1 MKNENEK
8 IKRQALS
15 ISSKLNLYNPCE
27 IKTKY
32 IDQLDKVS
40 KHMLEYVL
48 SKNFMNG
55 ADMKA
60 VLCLFDT
67 LFLSLSHNKENGIY
81 VLTKDI
87 KKYIDRLDVLSTGA
101 DGIVYNATFFSDI
114 ELVIKLPIN
123 KQEEENEEEHE
134 QEDEEENEEEHEQE
148 DEEEI
153 KRKMEM
159 MIREYYI
166 GIKAMN
172 KLRYIVPNFVYTLG
186 CFMCDKPSHSN
197 PLENLCKNVSG
208 TKSPFIVYEK
218 IPGDKHLKTVG
229 DLIDNKLS
237 FNKWLVIFFQLLL
250 ALEVAQREVGFTH
263 FDLHFDNVMIRKQE
277 NFEYSVPLDMSTY
290 TIKNPEFIPV
300 IIDFGRSTCNIEN
313 ETIGTYA
320 FEELGVLNHMVPGQ
334 DMYTFMSYC
343 CDKATN
349 NTNVTD
355 IDLRKK
361 IALLFQNFYEQDDP
375 YPIKI
380 GTRTNRAKETQ
391 EYVGIGK
398 LNSIVYNFK
407 KIPVTPIAQYTP
419 LMFMKWL
426 LDEYPE
432 VLNQYITVTKRKMY
446 KPIQYSVMIKK
457 YNDIFNY
464 VEKGINKATSILM
477 SKCID
482 TKQSYVITKYMC
494 NLLERYNEDLE
505 SQSLDTKI
513 QEVNTFLLS
522 NKGTLISFDMIMLEK
537 VFDIKIPS
545 QEDLDTCLSD
555 VLSLNIYAPSS
566 YDIRIF
572 VVGNY
577 GQFAGNA
584 HNYKFDLTPIAVA
597 SQNLYDILRYED
609 ELKIYLQFYFTILDL
624 NLEDEFNDWLNR
636 FEKSKIYYF
645 YTENILK
652 NEQARRWA
660 KTLLISSK
668 NDED

>member
-1 MKNENEK
+1 
-8 IKRQALS
+8 
-15 ISSKLNLYNPCE
+15 
-27 IKTKY
+27 
-32 IDQLDKVS
+32 
-40 KHMLEYVL
+40 
-48 SKNFMNG
+48 
-55 ADMKA
+55 
-60 VLCLFDT
+60 
-67 LFLSLSHNKENGIY
+67 
-81 VLTKDI
+81 
-87 KKYIDRLDVLSTGA
+87 
-101 DGIVYNATFFSDI
+101 
-114 ELVIKLPIN
+114 
-123 KQEEENEEEHE
+123 
-134 QEDEEENEEEHEQE
+134 
-148 DEEEI
+148 
-153 KRKMEM
+153 
-159 MIREYYI
+159 
-166 GIKAMN
+166 
-172 KLRYIVPNFVYTLG
+172 
-186 CFMCDKPSHSN
+186 MCDKPSDSN
-197 PLENLCKNVSG
+197 PLENLCENVSG
-208 TKSPFIVYEK
+208 TISPFIVYEK
-218 IPGDKHLKTVG
+218 IPGDKDIKTLG

-300 IIDFGRSTCNIEN
+300 IIDFGRSTCNIDN
-313 ETIGTYA
+313 ETIGTYS

-361 IALLFQNFYEQDDP
+361 IALLFQNFYGQDDP

-391 EYVGIGK
+391 EYVGIGTLK
-398 LNSIVYNFK
+398 SIVDNFK

-464 VEKGINKATSILM
+464 VEKGIHKATSILL
-477 SKCID
+477 SSSIGK
-482 TKQSYVITKYMC
+482 KQSYVITKYMC

-505 SQSLDTKI
+505 SQSLHTKI

-555 VLSLNIYAPSS
+555 VLSLNIYAPSP
-566 YDIRIF
+566 YETRIF

-577 GQFAGNA
+577 GQFSGNP
-584 HNYKFDLTPIAVA
+584 HNYKFELRPIEVA
-597 SQNLYDILRYED
+597 TQKLYDILRYED

-636 FEKSKIYYF
+636 FENSKIYYF
-645 YTENILK
+645 YTNNILK

>member
-1 MKNENEK
+1 MKNEDEK
-8 IKRQALS
+8 IKRQAFS
-15 ISSKLNLYNPCE
+15 ISSKLSVYNPCE

-32 IDQLDKVS
+32 IKQLDKVS
-40 KHMLEYVL
+40 EDILKYIL
-48 SKNFMNG
+48 SKNFMKG

-67 LFLSLSHNKENGIY
+67 LFLSLLPKKENGIY

-87 KKYIDRLDVLSTGA
+87 KKYMNELDILRTGA
-101 DGIVYNATFFSDI
+101 DGIVYNATFFSHI

-123 KQEEENEEEHE
+123 EEEDERE
-134 QEDEEENEEEHEQE
+134 EDEEEKQQ
-148 DEEEI
+148 EI
-153 KRKMEM
+153 KREM

-186 CFMCDKPSHSN
+186 CFMCDKPSDIN
-197 PLENLCKNVSG
+197 PLENLCENMSG
-208 TKSPFIVYEK
+208 STSHFIVYEK
-218 IPGDKHLKTVG
+218 IPGHKDVKTVG

-237 FNKWLVIFFQLLL
+237 FNQWLVIFFQLLL
-250 ALEVAQREVGFTH
+250 ALEVAQREVEFTH

-320 FEELGVLNHMVPGQ
+320 FEGLGVLNHMVPGQ

-349 NTNVTD
+349 YTD

-361 IALLFQNFYEQDDP
+361 IALLFEKFYGKDDP

-380 GTRTNRAKETQ
+380 GTRTIGTRTNPVRETQ

-398 LNSIVYNFK
+398 LKSIVDVFK

-426 LDEYPE
+426 LDEYPA
-432 VLNQYITVTKRKMY
+432 VLSSYITVTKRKMY

-464 VEKGINKATSILM
+464 VQKGIDKATSILL
-477 SKCID
+477 STSIGK
-482 TKQSYVITKYMC
+482 KESYVITKYMC
-494 NLLERYNEDLE
+494 NLLEIYNDDLQ
-505 SQSLDTKI
+505 SQSLHTKI

-537 VFDIKIPS
+537 VFNIKIPS
-545 QEDLDTCLSD
+545 QEDLDTCVSD
-555 VLSLNIYAPSS
+555 VLSLHIYAPSP
-566 YDIRIF
+566 YETRIF

-577 GQFAGNA
+577 GQFSGN
-584 HNYKFDLTPIAVA
+584 HRNYKFELRPIEVA
-597 SQNLYDILRYED
+597 TQKLYDILRYED

-624 NLEDEFNDWLNR
+624 NLEDEFSDWLNR

-645 YTENILK
+645 YTNNILK

>member
-1 MKNENEK
+1 MKNEDEK

-15 ISSKLNLYNPCE
+15 ISSKLNVYNPCE

-32 IDQLDKVS
+32 IYLLDKVS
-40 KHMLEYVL
+40 EPILKYIL
-48 SKNFMNG
+48 SKNFIKG

-67 LFLSLSHNKENGIY
+67 LFLSLSPKKENGIY

-87 KKYIDRLDVLSTGA
+87 KKYIDKLDVLTTGA

-114 ELVIKLPIN
+114 ELVIKLSIN
-123 KQEEENEEEHE
+123 EEDKGEEHE
-134 QEDEEENEEEHEQE
+134 LEDEEEKQ
-148 DEEEI
+148 EEI
-153 KRKMEM
+153 KKKREM

-186 CFMCDKPSHSN
+186 CFMCDKPSDSN
-197 PLENLCKNVSG
+197 PLENLCENVSG
-208 TKSPFIVYEK
+208 TTSPFIVYEK
-218 IPGDKHLKTVG
+218 IPGHKDIKTVG

-320 FEELGVLNHMVPGQ
+320 FEELGILNHMVPGQ

-361 IALLFQNFYEQDDP
+361 IALLFENFYEQDDP

-380 GTRTNRAKETQ
+380 GTRINRAKETQ

-426 LDEYPE
+426 LDKYPE
-432 VLNQYITVTKRKMY
+432 VLSPYIVVTKRKMY

-464 VEKGINKATSILM
+464 VEKGIDKATSILI
-477 SKCID
+477 SRSIG
-482 TKQSYVITKYMC
+482 TKQSYLITKYMC
-494 NLLERYNEDLE
+494 NLLERYNKDLQ
-505 SQSLDTKI
+505 SQSLQTKI
-513 QEVNTFLLS
+513 EEVNTFLLY
-522 NKGTLISFDMIMLEK
+522 NKGTLISFDIFMLEK

-545 QEDLDTCLSD
+545 QEDLDTCVSD
-555 VLSLNIYAPSS
+555 VLYLNIYAPSP
-566 YDIRIF
+566 YETRIF

-577 GQFAGNA
+577 GQFAGNP
-584 HNYKFDLTPIAVA
+584 HNYKFDLIPIKVA
-597 SQNLYDILRYED
+597 TQKLYDILRYED

-645 YTENILK
+645 YTKNILT

-660 KTLLISSK
+660 KTLLVSSK
-668 NDED
+668 NDEE

>member
-1 MKNENEK
+1 MKNEDEK
-8 IKRQALS
+8 IKRQAFS
-15 ISSKLNLYNPCE
+15 ISSKLSVYNPCE

-40 KHMLEYVL
+40 EPILKYIL
-48 SKNFMNG
+48 SKNFMKG

-67 LFLSLSHNKENGIY
+67 LFLSVLPKKENGIY

-87 KKYIDRLDVLSTGA
+87 KKYIDELYVLRSGA

-114 ELVIKLPIN
+114 ELVIKLSIN
-123 KQEEENEEEHE
+123 EEDKRQEHEREEEEDE
-134 QEDEEENEEEHEQE
+134 QEDEQE
-148 DEEEI
+148 KQKEI
-153 KRKMEM
+153 KRRREM

-186 CFMCDKPSHSN
+186 CFMCDKPSHTN
-197 PLENLCKNVSG
+197 PLENLCENVSG
-208 TKSPFIVYEK
+208 TTSPFIVYEK
-218 IPGDKHLKTVG
+218 IPGDKDIKTVG
-229 DLIDNKLS
+229 DLISNKLS
-237 FNKWLVIFFQLLL
+237 FDQWLVIFFQLLL
-250 ALEVAQREVGFTH
+250 ALEVAQREVEFTH

-313 ETIGTYA
+313 ETIGTYT
-320 FEELGVLNHMVPGQ
+320 FEGLGVLNHMVPGQ

-361 IALLFQNFYEQDDP
+361 IALLFQKFYGQDDP

-398 LNSIVYNFK
+398 LKSIVDVFK

-446 KPIQYSVMIKK
+446 KPIQYSVMIQK

-464 VEKGINKATSILM
+464 VEKGIDKATSILLC
-477 SKCID
+477 SSICK
-482 TKQSYVITKYMC
+482 KQSYVITKYMC

-505 SQSLDTKI
+505 SQSLHTKI

-522 NKGTLISFDMIMLEK
+522 NKGTLISFDIFILEK

-545 QEDLDTCLSD
+545 QEDLDTCVSD

-577 GQFAGNA
+577 GEFAGKP
-584 HNYKFDLTPIAVA
+584 HDYKFDLRPIAVA
-597 SQNLYDILRYED
+597 SRNLYDILRYED

-636 FEKSKIYYF
+636 FEKSKVYYF
-645 YTENILK
+645 YTKNILT
-652 NEQARRWA
+652 NEQVRRWA

-668 NDED
+668 NDEN

>member
-1 MKNENEK
+1 MKNEDEK

-15 ISSKLNLYNPCE
+15 ISSKLNVYNPCE

-32 IDQLDKVS
+32 IDILDKVS
-40 KHMLEYVL
+40 EPMLKYIL
-48 SKNFMNG
+48 SKKFMKG

-67 LFLSLSHNKENGIY
+67 LFLSLSPNKENGIY

-87 KKYIDRLDVLSTGA
+87 KKYIDKLDVLTTGA

-114 ELVIKLPIN
+114 ELVIKLSIN
-123 KQEEENEEEHE
+123 EEDKRQEERE
-134 QEDEEENEEEHEQE
+134 EDEEE
-148 DEEEI
+148 DEEEKQKQKKI
-153 KRKMEM
+153 KREM

-186 CFMCDKPSHSN
+186 CFMCNKPSDSN
-197 PLENLCKNVSG
+197 PLENLCENVFG
-208 TKSPFIVYEK
+208 TTSPFIVYEK
-218 IPGDKHLKTVG
+218 IPGDNDIKTVG

-300 IIDFGRSTCNIEN
+300 IIDFGRSTCNIDN

-361 IALLFQNFYEQDDP
+361 IALLFENFYEQDDP

-426 LDEYPE
+426 LYKYPE
-432 VLNQYITVTKRKMY
+432 VLNPYISVTKRKMY

-464 VEKGINKATSILM
+464 VEKGIDKATSILL
-477 SKCID
+477 SSSIGK
-482 TKQSYVITKYMC
+482 KQSYVITKYMC
-494 NLLERYNEDLE
+494 NLLERYNDDLE
-505 SQSLDTKI
+505 SQSLQTKI
-513 QEVNTFLLS
+513 QEVNTFLLY
-522 NKGTLISFDMIMLEK
+522 NKGTLISFDIFMLEK

-545 QEDLDTCLSD
+545 QEDLDTCVSD

-577 GQFAGNA
+577 GEFAGQPRD
-584 HNYKFDLTPIAVA
+584 YKFDLRPIAVA
-597 SQNLYDILRYED
+597 SRNLYDILRYED

-645 YTENILK
+645 YTKNILT

-668 NDED
+668 NDEF

>member
-1 MKNENEK
+1 MKNEDEK

-15 ISSKLNLYNPCE
+15 ISSKLNVYNPCE

-40 KHMLEYVL
+40 KHMLEYIL
-48 SKNFMNG
+48 SKKFIKG

-67 LFLSLSHNKENGIY
+67 LFLSLSPKKENGIY

-87 KKYIDRLDVLSTGA
+87 KKYIDKLDVLRTGA

-123 KQEEENEEEHE
+123 EEDE
-134 QEDEEENEEEHEQE
+134 QEDEEEKQ
-148 DEEEI
+148 EEI
-153 KRKMEM
+153 KKKREM

-186 CFMCDKPSHSN
+186 CFMCDKPSDSN
-197 PLENLCKNVSG
+197 PLENLCENVSG
-208 TKSPFIVYEK
+208 TTRPFIVYEK
-218 IPGDKHLKTVG
+218 IPGHNDIKTVG

-250 ALEVAQREVGFTH
+250 ALEVAQREVEFTH

-300 IIDFGRSTCNIEN
+300 IIDFGRSTCNIEK

-320 FEELGVLNHMVPGQ
+320 FEGLGVLNHMVPGQ

-343 CDKATN
+343 CNKATN
-349 NTNVTD
+349 YTNVTD

-361 IALLFQNFYEQDDP
+361 IALLFKKFYGKDDP
-375 YPIKI
+375 YPIDIGTRTI
-380 GTRTNRAKETQ
+380 GTRTNPVRETQ

-398 LNSIVYNFK
+398 LTSIGYNFK

-432 VLNQYITVTKRKMY
+432 VLNQYITVTKRKIY

-464 VEKGINKATSILM
+464 VEKGIDKATSILL
-477 SKCID
+477 SSSIGK
-482 TKQSYVITKYMC
+482 KQSYVITKYMC

-505 SQSLDTKI
+505 SQSLHTKI
-513 QEVNTFLLS
+513 QEENTFLLS
-522 NKGTLISFDMIMLEK
+522 NKSTLISFDIFMLEK

-545 QEDLDTCLSD
+545 QEDLDTCVSD
-555 VLSLNIYAPSS
+555 VLSLHIYAPSS
-566 YDIRIF
+566 YDTRIF

-577 GQFAGNA
+577 GQFAGHP
-584 HNYKFDLTPIAVA
+584 HNYKFDLRPIAVA
-597 SQNLYDILRYED
+597 TQKLYDILRYED

-636 FEKSKIYYF
+636 FEQSKIYYF
-645 YTENILK
+645 YTNNILK
-652 NEQARRWA
+652 NEQSRRWA
-660 KTLLISSK
+660 KTVLISSK

>member
-1 MKNENEK
+1 MKNEDEK
-8 IKRQALS
+8 IKRQAFS
-15 ISSKLNLYNPCE
+15 ISSKLNVYNPCE

-32 IDQLDKVS
+32 IDILDKVS
-40 KHMLEYVL
+40 EPMLKYIL
-48 SKNFMNG
+48 NKKFMKG

-67 LFLSLSHNKENGIY
+67 LFLSLSPNKENGIY
-81 VLTKDI
+81 VLTNDI
-87 KKYIDRLDVLSTGA
+87 KKYIDELDVLRTGA

-123 KQEEENEEEHE
+123 EED
-134 QEDEEENEEEHEQE
+134 DEEEDKQE
-148 DEEEI
+148 

-186 CFMCDKPSHSN
+186 CFMCDKPSDSN
-197 PLENLCKNVSG
+197 PLENLCENVSG
-208 TKSPFIVYEK
+208 IRSPFIVYEK
-218 IPGDKHLKTVG
+218 IPGDKDIKTVG

-250 ALEVAQREVGFTH
+250 ALEVAQREVEFTH

-300 IIDFGRSTCNIEN
+300 IIDFGRSTCNIDN

-320 FEELGVLNHMVPGQ
+320 FEELGILNHMIPGQ

-361 IALLFQNFYEQDDP
+361 IALLFQKFYEQDDP
-375 YPIKI
+375 YPINI

-398 LNSIVYNFK
+398 LHSIVYNFK

-432 VLNQYITVTKRKMY
+432 VLSPYITVTKRKMY

-464 VEKGINKATSILM
+464 VEKGIDKATSILL
-477 SKCID
+477 STSGSIGK
-482 TKQSYVITKYMC
+482 KQSYVITKYMC
-494 NLLERYNEDLE
+494 NLLERYNEDLD
-505 SQSLDTKI
+505 SQSLETKI
-513 QEVNTFLLS
+513 HEVNTFLLS
-522 NKGTLISFDMIMLEK
+522 NKGKLISLDIFMLEK
-537 VFDIKIPS
+537 VFNIKIPS
-545 QEDLDTCLSD
+545 QEDLDTCVSD

-597 SQNLYDILRYED
+597 TQKLYDILRYED

-636 FEKSKIYYF
+636 FENSKIYYF

>member
-1 MKNENEK
+1 MKNEDEK

-15 ISSKLNLYNPCE
+15 ISSKLNVYNPCE

-40 KHMLEYVL
+40 KHMLEYIL
-48 SKNFMNG
+48 SKKFIKG

-67 LFLSLSHNKENGIY
+67 LFLSLSPKKENGIY

-87 KKYIDRLDVLSTGA
+87 KKYIDKLDVLRTGA

-123 KQEEENEEEHE
+123 EE
-134 QEDEEENEEEHEQE
+134 EDEE
-148 DEEEI
+148 I
-153 KRKMEM
+153 KKKREM

-186 CFMCDKPSHSN
+186 CFMCDKPSDSN
-197 PLENLCKNVSG
+197 PLENLCENVSG
-208 TKSPFIVYEK
+208 TISPFIVYEK
-218 IPGDKHLKTVG
+218 IPGDKDIKTLG

-300 IIDFGRSTCNIEN
+300 IIDFGRSTCNIDN
-313 ETIGTYA
+313 ETIGTYS

-361 IALLFQNFYEQDDP
+361 IALLFQNFYGQDDP

-391 EYVGIGK
+391 EYVGIGTLK
-398 LNSIVYNFK
+398 SIVDNFK

-464 VEKGINKATSILM
+464 VEKGIHKATSILL
-477 SKCID
+477 SSSIGK
-482 TKQSYVITKYMC
+482 KQSYVITKYMC

-505 SQSLDTKI
+505 SQSLHTKI

-555 VLSLNIYAPSS
+555 VLSLNIYAPSP
-566 YDIRIF
+566 YETRIF

-577 GQFAGNA
+577 GQFSGNP
-584 HNYKFDLTPIAVA
+584 HNYKFELRPIEVA
-597 SQNLYDILRYED
+597 TQKLYDILRYED

-636 FEKSKIYYF
+636 FENSKIYYF
-645 YTENILK
+645 YTNNILK

>member
-1 MKNENEK
+1 MKNEDEK

-15 ISSKLNLYNPCE
+15 ISSKLDLYNPCE
-27 IKTKY
+27 IKKKY

-40 KHMLEYVL
+40 EPMLEYIL
-48 SKNFMNG
+48 SKKFMKG

-60 VLCLFDT
+60 VICLFDT
-67 LFLSLSHNKENGIY
+67 LFLSLSLKKENGIY

-87 KKYIDRLDVLSTGA
+87 KKYIDKLDVLRTGA

-123 KQEEENEEEHE
+123 EE
-134 QEDEEENEEEHEQE
+134 EDEEE
-148 DEEEI
+148 EI
-153 KRKMEM
+153 KKKREM

-186 CFMCDKPSHSN
+186 CFMCDKPSDIN
-197 PLENLCKNVSG
+197 PLENLCENMSG
-208 TKSPFIVYEK
+208 STSHFIVYEK
-218 IPGDKHLKTVG
+218 IPGHNDIKTVG

-237 FNKWLVIFFQLLL
+237 FNQWLVIFFQLLL
-250 ALEVAQREVGFTH
+250 ALEVAQREVEFTH

-277 NFEYSVPLDMSTY
+277 NFEYSVPLDMCTY

-313 ETIGTYA
+313 ETIGTYT
-320 FEELGVLNHMVPGQ
+320 FEGLGVLNHMVPGQ

-349 NTNVTD
+349 YTD

-361 IALLFQNFYEQDDP
+361 IALLLKNFFEQDDP
-375 YPIKI
+375 YPIDIGTRTI
-380 GTRTNRAKETQ
+380 GTRTNPVRQTQ

-398 LNSIVYNFK
+398 LKSIVDVFK

-426 LDEYPE
+426 LDEYPA
-432 VLNQYITVTKRKMY
+432 VLSSYITVTKRKMY

-464 VEKGINKATSILM
+464 VQKGIDKATSILL
-477 SKCID
+477 STSIGK
-482 TKQSYVITKYMC
+482 KESYVITKYMC
-494 NLLERYNEDLE
+494 NLLEIYNDDLE
-505 SQSLDTKI
+505 SQSLHTKI

-522 NKGTLISFDMIMLEK
+522 NKGTLISFDMIILEK
-537 VFDIKIPS
+537 VFNIKIPS
-545 QEDLDTCLSD
+545 QEDLDTCVSD
-555 VLSLNIYAPSS
+555 VLSLHIYAPSP
-566 YDIRIF
+566 YETRIF

-577 GQFAGNA
+577 GQFSGNPG
-584 HNYKFDLTPIAVA
+584 NYKFELRPIEVA
-597 SQNLYDILRYED
+597 SRNLYDILRYED
-609 ELKIYLQFYFTILDL
+609 ELKIYLQFYFTILEL
-624 NLEDEFNDWLNR
+624 NLEDEFSDWLNR

-645 YTENILK
+645 YTNNILK